1 LGAVGTLVWDR
12 IWRPGAAAA
21 VEQWGG
27 MTYSL
32 ASLSASCPAG
42 WVVEPLITVGADLAE
57 RARSHLASLPSV
69 CVGGGVRVVPEP
81 NNVVELHYRDAAE
94 RWEHQ
99 IGGVRGWEWPEL
111 EPRLPRLSALYLNF
125 LSGNEMELKT
135 AMHLRAAFDGPIYAD
150 LHSLFL
156 TPPGE
161 GAREWRP
168 LPDADAWLACFDAVQ
183 LNEWELGLL
192 SGGCGPTD
200 EVLAGILRRGPSLVL
215 VTLGERGV
223 RYAARGGLPDQPLA
237 WRAGAGEEAGI
248 RTGEVAPPLGPVE
261 GDPTG
266 CGDVWGGA
274 CFTGLLAGLPLE
286 RAIGRAE
293 LAAAT
298 KIRHPA
304 TAHLHQ
310 RLQETL

>member
-12 IWRPGAAAA
+12 IWRPGSETP

-32 ASLSASCPAG
+32 AGLSAACPDG
-42 WVVEPLITVGADLAE
+42 WAIEPLIKVGADLAD
-57 RARSHLASLPSV
+57 RARDHLASLPGV
-69 CVGGGVRVVPEP
+69 RAGEGVRVVDVQ

-99 IGGVRGWEWPEL
+99 IGGVPGWRWSEL
-111 EPRLPRLSALYLNF
+111 EPLLPHLSALYSNF
-125 LSGNEMELKT
+125 LSGNEMELET
-135 AMHLRAAFDGPIYAD
+135 ARRVRGAFDGPIYAD

-161 GAREWRP
+161 GARAWRQ
-168 LPDADAWLACFDAVQ
+168 LPDADEWLRCFDAVQ

-192 SGGCGPTD
+192 SGGGEPTD
-200 EVLAGILRRGPSLVL
+200 DVLSDLLERGPSLVL

-223 RYAARGGLPDQPLA
+223 RYAARPGLPDDPLA
-237 WRAGAGEEAGI
+237 WRGAPLGDGSI
-248 RTGEVAPPLGPVE
+248 RSGQVAPPLGAVE

-266 CGDVWGGA
+266 CGDVWGSVA
-274 CFTGLLAGLPLE
+274 FSGLLGGIALE
-286 RAIGRAE
+286 EAIARAE
-293 LAAAT
+293 IAAAT
-298 KIRHPA
+298 KIRHPV
-304 TAHLHQ
+304 TAHLHE
-310 RLQETL
+310 RLAETL

>member
-1 LGAVGTLVWDR
+1 V
-12 IWRPGAAAA
+12 
-21 VEQWGG
+21 
-27 MTYSL
+27 
-32 ASLSASCPAG
+32 
-42 WVVEPLITVGADLAE
+42 
-57 RARSHLASLPSV
+57 
-69 CVGGGVRVVPEP
+69 
-81 NNVVELHYRDAAE
+81 
-94 RWEHQ
+94 
-99 IGGVRGWEWPEL
+99 
-111 EPRLPRLSALYLNF
+111 NF
-125 LSGNEMELKT
+125 LSGNEMVLET
-135 AMHLRAAFDGPIYAD
+135 ATRLRAAFDGPIYAD

-192 SGGCGPTD
+192 SGGRGPSE
-200 EVLAGILRRGPSLVL
+200 EVLAEILRRGPSLVL

-223 RYAARGGLPDQPLA
+223 RYAAPGGLPDQPLA
-237 WRAGAGEEAGI
+237 WRGAAVGDEI
-248 RTGEVAPPLGPVE
+248 RAGEVAPPLGPVE

-304 TAHLHQ
+304 TAHLHD
-310 RLQETL
+310 RLRETL